1 MDKLWPD
8 YTDITAEL
16 RDNVAL
22 ITLARPASANALSS
36 TTVRELADA
45 IAVVANEASLRALV
59 LTGSGDKIFC
69 AGADL
74 KERRENPGKDAQI
87 RRPLVKFWN
96 DLYRL
101 DKPLVIGANGHAAGG
116 GFELLMLAD
125 AVVISEHA
133 QCWLPEIQWGGI
145 PGGWGTQLLP
155 RLVGPV
161 RARWIVLGCGRL
173 SSQEVLDMGLATHRV
188 PQAQVLAR
196 ALEVAHHLASQP
208 AAAVACA
215 KEALRNALSTALAT
229 GVEIEDRLLEI
240 AASSPERQAG
250 LARFAQ
256 GKRA

>member
-1 MDKLWPD
+1 
-8 YTDITAEL
+8 
-16 RDNVAL
+16 
-22 ITLARPASANALSS
+22 
-36 TTVRELADA
+36 
-45 IAVVANEASLRALV
+45 
-59 LTGSGDKIFC
+59 
-69 AGADL
+69 L

-101 DKPLVIGANGHAAGG
+101 DKPFVAAANGHAAGG

-125 AVVISEHA
+125 AVVISENA
-133 QCWLPEIQWGGI
+133 QCWLPEKQWGGI

-161 RARWIVLGCGRL
+161 RARWIVLGCERL

-188 PQAQVLAR
+188 PQAEVLAR
-196 ALEVAHHLASQP
+196 ALEVARHLAAQP